1 MYYNLSDIDMQCPC
15 LMSQITDDKLRIFS
29 NHQGYNHNLINS
41 VITTIKSSYLYLYSL
56 HIVKC
61 NIISSLQ
68 WIACKICVLLKENWV
83 STFFNKIWNLKITFH
98 LYLNSIWCSIG
109 IGIYFWL
116 IPNSNILDGIGNMTH
131 SIKCV
136 LSDIF
141 LSYLFDIKSYCF

>member
-56 HIVKC
+56 HVVKC
-61 NIISSLQ
+61 NMISSLQ
-68 WIACKICVLLKENWV
+68 WIACKICVVLKENWV
-83 STFFNKIWNLKITFH
+83 STFFNKIWNLKMNISFVFKF
-98 LYLNSIWCSIG
+98 YLMFNWHWDIFMVEIK
-109 IGIYFWL
+109 F
-116 IPNSNILDGIGNMTH
+116 PNSENFDGIGNMTH

-136 LSDIF
+136 
-141 LSYLFDIKSYCF
+141 